1 MTEIE
6 GISYTVDANTAGLLK
21 LEKQVATTT
30 TNVTNDL
37 KAVDTQLANTG
48 KRMDALGNTA
58 AATDRKVGNF
68 GNTASQLGFQV
79 QDAAVQLQS
88 GASAFTVLAQQGSQ
102 AAAVMGPGGALFGA
116 VLAVAAAIGGVLY
129 NSTQKAKSG
138 VKSLS
143 DELEVRLG
151 LIKEKLEQTDDA
163 SKAAFS
169 QVELGK
175 ANAEY
180 EKLSETIASLRDR
193 QATYSD
199 QIKQAA
205 SPEIRKNYESLY
217 GAVSDQIEKATRKQK
232 DLAAF
237 QERLTAEVLKSRDGW
252 EGVKDNQDKAAGSAE
267 QLAAQ
272 IQAATL
278 KLTEGELAAR
288 RFAAAQYLGLTNAEQ
303 LPPELDAALVK
314 LVQLEEAQKRVNDQK
329 RAELELQREI
339 RSELDKELQAE
350 LAAMAAKDK
359 DKKYIGDIMASG
371 DGSQAARVAADAEAR
386 IKMLQDIAARDT
398 SQAEAAAEAII
409 LVEQQKQD
417 ELTRIATEAAE
428 KRNQFTVQATQ
439 TTLGAFG
446 DLFGNLADAAKEGG
460 RDTFQQWKNLAS
472 AQAAIST
479 ALAFT
484 NTLANPLIPY
494 PLNLALAGSVAALG
508 AVQIAKIQSQQY
520 SGRLYGGPV
529 QAGGVYPITEDG
541 RPEILKQGSR
551 QYLLPGTGGEVISNK
566 DMQAGGGGGSITIN
580 YNPTIYAQ
588 DADFEAIMAGQP
600 EAVLNAVRIGLASE
614 GRTL

>member
-6 GISYTVDANTAGLLK
+6 GISYTVDANTAGLITLK
-21 LEKQVATTT
+21 NEVQKTSDSAVR
-30 TNVTNDL
+30 NL
-37 KAVDTQLANTG
+37 KRIDG
-48 KRMDALGNTA
+48 A
-58 AATDRKVGNF
+58 ADE
-68 GNTASQLGFQV
+68 
-79 QDAAVQLQS
+79 S
-88 GASAFTVLAQQGSQ
+88 GASMRKLSATAEGVKSSFDQVGARAGQAGIQIQQFVGQVQGGTSAMTALSQQ
-102 AAAVMGPGGALFGA
+102 AADIGIVMGAPLLGVVVAL
-116 VLAVAAAIGGVLY
+116 AAAIGGTLY
-129 NSTQKAKSG
+129 NSINKATGAMSSLPEELQKYLKAIEAQYAQLDEVSRAEFAQAEIGKVATAYQKSAEEVDRLTKRLEKLKTTG
-138 VKSLS
+138 LIGEDISLGTS
-143 DELEVRLG
+143 LPEQIKLTRQELE
-151 LIKEKLEQTDDA
+151 K
-163 SKAAFS
+163 SKARAADLT
-169 QVELGK
+169 QIL
-175 ANAEY
+175 N
-180 EKLSETIASLRDR
+180 KLSEVTATGLATEKVTEGLTTSTDRAS
-193 QATYSD
+193 
-199 QIKQAA
+199 
-205 SPEIRKNYESLY
+205 
-217 GAVSDQIEKATRKQK
+217 
-232 DLAAF
+232 
-237 QERLTAEVLKSRDGW
+237 
-252 EGVKDNQDKAAGSAE
+252 
-267 QLAAQ
+267 QLATQ
-272 IQAATL
+272 IQIAIV

-288 RFAAAQYLGLTNAEQ
+288 KMAAAQYLGLTNAEQ
-303 LPPELDAALVK
+303 LPTSLDESITRLY
-314 LVQLEEAQKRVNDQK
+314 QLEEAQKRVNDQK
-329 RAELELQREI
+329 RAERELQREI
-339 RSELDKELQAE
+339 RGELDKELQAE

-359 DKKYIGDIMASG
+359 DRKYIGDIMASG

-417 ELTRIATEAAE
+417 ELTRIAAEAAE
-428 KRNQFTVQATQ
+428 KRNQFTIQATQ

-529 QAGGVYPITEDG
+529 QAGGMYPITEDG